1 MQFYTKRPNDHKGNY
16 KLKMID
22 DKWGFKFYSEE
33 SPLLHMTNDLHPL
46 LSLMTYDLHPPL
58 SLMTYDF
65 IQ

>member
-33 SPLLHMTNDLHPL
+33 TPLLHMTNDLL
-46 LSLMTYDLHPPL
+46 LSADEFPL
-58 SLMTYDF
+58 SLMTNDF